1 MKNYKEIVNMEN
13 YMVVEY
19 FGYEMEL
26 DYDYSPD
33 YEVE

>member
-1 MKNYKEIVNMEN
+1 MKNYKEVVNMEK
-13 YMVVEY
+13 YIFMEY
-19 FGYEMEL
+19 FGYEMGL